1 MASPNPDQRSASAA
15 VVIGLGLMGCDIA
28 AIFLAAGYQVTAV
41 EPNAAAWPGQR
52 ERVQRS
58 MLQIGGERGTALNWS
73 L

>member
-1 MASPNPDQRSASAA
+1 MKSPDPDHPSAA

-41 EPNAAAWPGQR
+41 EPNAAAWPGVSEFR
-52 ERVQRS
+52 GLFCRS
-58 MLQIGGERGTALNWS
+58 EANAALHRNWS